1 MSSFKNYTIIK
12 SLGKGGQAEVFLAED
27 TRFLSKVAI
36 KILSPE
42 LSSNANMSQRF
53 IAEARNMFQ
62 MSHQNIIRV
71 TDLIEE
77 DGKKAFVMEYIDGN
91 NLRDEAER
99 LAPLSTDVIKNWMSQ
114 ILAALEYCH
123 SKGMI
128 HRDIKP
134 SNFMITAQGQ
144 VKLLD
149 FGIAKNTE
157 SNTEYTQTGT
167 SQMMGTPIYMSPE
180 QILETK
186 SVDLRSDIYSVGVVL
201 WQFLTGKKPYD
212 SQTLSSFQV
221 QTKIVN
227 EPLPSTG
234 TKFDEIISKCTAKN
248 PANRFQNCAEIQ
260 KEFDK
265 LFNNS
270 TNVSTADHTI
280 ISSVDDEKT
289 TIVSA
294 TVSTTPSTPS
304 AAPKDNKNVKPP
316 SSFTYPLPP
325 AKKPFPILLVVIP
338 LAIIVFV
345 GVISIVVYFMSADS
359 SRIGDWSE
367 SDKEAL
373 INDLELELVKNSSS
387 RLYRNKSEF
396 INCVLSKF
404 ENSYSSYGT
413 LILDSTSNFSN
424 EVVSRC
430 ENEILSDSL
439 K

>member
-1 MSSFKNYTIIK
+1 MSTFKNYTIIK

-77 DGKKAFVMEYIDGN
+77 DGKKAFVMEYIEGN

-99 LAPLSTDVIKNWMSQ
+99 LAPLSADIIRNWMSQ

-201 WQFLTGKKPYD
+201 WQFVTGKKPYD

-248 PANRFQNCAEIQ
+248 PANRFQNCADAQ
-260 KEFDK
+260 KELDK
-265 LFNNS
+265 IFNNS
-270 TNVSTADHTI
+270 KNVSTADHTI
-280 ISSVDDEKT
+280 VSPVVDEKT
-289 TIVSA
+289 TIVSKP
-294 TVSTTPSTPS
+294 VSITPS
-304 AAPKDNKNVKPP
+304 APASAPKDIKNVKPP
-316 SSFTYPLPP
+316 SSYAYPLPP

-373 INDLELELVKNSSS
+373 INDLEVALDLEPNDE
-387 RLYRNKSEF
+387 LYSHKAEL
-396 INCVLSKF
+396 IECCILKF
-404 ENSYSSYGT
+404 ENSYSSYAAANSDVNSETAEDIGSECA
-413 LILDSTSNFSN
+413 LEILGDSN
-424 EVVSRC
+424 E
-430 ENEILSDSL
+430 
-439 K
+439 

>member
-1 MSSFKNYTIIK
+1 MSTFKNYTIIK

-27 TRFLSKVAI
+27 NRFLSKVAI

-42 LSSNANMSQRF
+42 LAVNANMSQRF

-71 TDLIEE
+71 TDLIDE
-77 DGKKAFVMEYIDGN
+77 DGKKAFVMEYIEGN

-99 LAPLSTDVIKNWMSQ
+99 LAPLSTDVIRNWMSQ

-167 SQMMGTPIYMSPE
+167 AQMMGTPIYMSPE

-201 WQFLTGKKPYD
+201 WQFVTGKKPYD

-234 TKFDEIISKCTAKN
+234 SKFDAIISKCTAKN

-265 LFNNS
+265 VFNNS
-270 TNVSTADHTI
+270 TNVSAADHTI

-289 TIVSA
+289 TIASAAVSI
-294 TVSTTPSTPS
+294 TPSTPS

-316 SSFTYPLPP
+316 LSFAYPLPP

-338 LAIIVFV
+338 LSVILTI
-345 GVISIVVYFMSADS
+345 GVVSTLIYFTSPDTS
-359 SRIGDWSE
+359 SIGDWSE

-373 INDLELELVKNSSS
+373 INDLESELIKDSSS

-396 INCVLSKF
+396 IDCVLSKF
-404 ENSYSSYGT
+404 ENSYSSYET

-424 EVVSRC
+424 EVIRRC
-430 ENEILSDSL
+430 EFEILSDSL

>member
-42 LSSNANMSQRF
+42 LCLNPNMSQRF

-99 LAPLSTDVIKNWMSQ
+99 LAPLSTDVIKNWLSQ
-114 ILAALEYCH
+114 ILAALGYCH
-123 SKGMI
+123 SKGMV

-134 SNFMITAQGQ
+134 SNFMITAEGQ

-201 WQFLTGKKPYD
+201 WQFVTGKKPYD

-221 QTKIVN
+221 QTLIVN

-234 TKFDEIISKCTAKN
+234 SKFDAIISKCTAKN

-265 LFNNS
+265 LFKGS
-270 TNVSTADHTI
+270 IVASLEDKTVVSH
-280 ISSVDDEKT
+280 VDSDDKT
-289 TIVSA
+289 SIVSNQQPKLA
-294 TVSTTPSTPS
+294 TSVILESKSSSSPATTS
-304 AAPKDNKNVKPP
+304 AKSYHKPEKK
-316 SSFTYPLPP
+316 SFS
-325 AKKPFPILLVVIP
+325 KKFIL
-338 LAIIVFV
+338 
-345 GVISIVVYFMSADS
+345 ISIASVLGVFIVSLVIYFFRVDS